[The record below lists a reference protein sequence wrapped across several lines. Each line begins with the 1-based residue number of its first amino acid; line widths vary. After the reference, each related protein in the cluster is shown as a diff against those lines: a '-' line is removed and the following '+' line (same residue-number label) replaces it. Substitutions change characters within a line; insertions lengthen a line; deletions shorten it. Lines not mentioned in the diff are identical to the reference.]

1 MNADKYI
8 ETMRNRLISAFDL
21 KDKPADL
28 NLPIKVW
35 AEHNRLSEKYFLAKK
50 ISLYAFQNDEYVGL
64 IDCPNGI
71 SREEIE
77 KYVGE
82 SKRYISTLKKNEEHM
97 SSVYTLAFI
106 SSKPITQDVADFVKK
121 TKFHKDFL
129 FTLRGWADLALL
141 AVDLQNMEIYANRQ
155 GKKSMQFYEI
165 SEKE

>member
-1 MNADKYI
+1 
-8 ETMRNRLISAFDL
+8 MRNRLISAFDL
-21 KDKPADL
+21 KDVPTNL

-35 AEHNRLSEKYFLAKK
+35 AEHNRLNEKYFLAKK

-64 IDCPNGI
+64 IDCPNGL

-77 KYVGE
+77 TYVEE

-106 SSKPITQDVADFVKK
+106 CSEPINPEVVEFVEKA
-121 TKFHKDFL
+121 KFHKDFL

-141 AVDLQNMEIYANRQ
+141 AVDLPTMKIYANRQ
-155 GKKSMQFYEI
+155 GKKSMKFYEFP
-165 SEKE
+165 EKE